1 MSVTPDGTS
10 VPRAEPGRR
19 RRRLLARSAP
29 VVLVAVLVG
38 SLLLGIWGGSLWGR
52 AAYDAGEHAEAARRY
67 AYQQRWTDPAVEPWK
82 AWFNAGTAE
91 LRGAE
96 HFRATE
102 TLRGAL
108 SRVPAGTPDPSGS
121 SAECRVR
128 TNLSLALEGLGDE
141 SRAAADPAMAE
152 TYYTEAMDVIG
163 VCSTDGE
170 SESESESQD
179 EQPGSPQDRA
189 EQRQRDKQRESA
201 AAQRATEDTDPPDT
215 DPQETDPESG
225 DTTEP
230 DDQPV
235 QPEESED
242 GEAPPGEDQDEPL
255 APEEEDGDAD
265 PRRQELEER
274 NREAERER
282 SRQEQERGGQ
292 PGGGQN
298 W

>member
-1 MSVTPDGTS
+1 M
-10 VPRAEPGRR
+10 
-19 RRRLLARSAP
+19 LARSAP

-38 SLLLGIWGGSLWGR
+38 SLLLGIWTGSLWGR
-52 AAYDAGEHAEAARRY
+52 AAYDAGEHVEAARRY

-102 TLRGAL
+102 ALRGAL
-108 SRVPAGTPDPSGS
+108 SRVPAGTPDVSGT

-128 TNLSLALEGLGDE
+128 TNLSLALEGLGDD

-152 TYYTEAMDVIG
+152 RYYTEAMDVIG

-170 SESESESQD
+170 SESEDAQPEEEEPSSQ
-179 EQPGSPQDRA
+179 QDRA
-189 EQRQRDKQRESA
+189 EQRQRVKQRESA
-201 AAQRATEDTDPPDT
+201 AEQRATEDTG
-215 DPQETDPESG
+215 PQEADPE

-230 DDQPV
+230 EGQPA
-235 QPEESED
+235 QPEEGGLPDER
-242 GEAPPGEDQDEPL
+242 PP
-255 APEEEDGDAD
+255 PEEQDGGAD